1 MMQCFS
7 LKTLSMSRTISLT
20 TIRSLSVSSTGTAL
34 DQAHLLASAFL
45 DQERLQIQGRISN
58 LTEQLKSV
66 KGEAALDLEL
76 QIRRSKVEY
85 DLSSIETHRLFNDGK
100 VGKRSEQLG
109 EDVFFT
115 MINRRWRDYLR
126 PKLLKSAQQWKL
138 MKDVFPADF
147 VPTLGLNINFPK
159 SNWLAPFGQ
168 HVDPTKCL
176 YSPEIIITRDFDT
189 LNTDHYTLLMT
200 DLDRPNLDTKSYE
213 EWCHWLVTDIPVG
226 RSAEFPGGVSP
237 FFKPERLVNIDPL
250 SKFAPIVEAS
260 RAKSD
265 SQSESLIPGNVVF
278 PYIPPHPTFS
288 NPRRVHRYVVTLF
301 KQPNKTTPLNIDMS
315 KLQLQAETDR
325 AQMANAQKDLPL
337 SSRFHETE
345 GEMALQMRERF
356 LVAPTMKFA
365 KDYNLELAGFGFI
378 TSSWVPETSHVF
390 TGLNIHE
397 PVYGKKYNQFPKT
410 LALRLHAS
418 KEMMSELNKPIA
430 QLTREEIKKLNAGK
444 RPSFDRSR
452 VITTGDVQLGL
463 IQKVEAE
470 RAAKDS
476 NEPTKQRKSKGIK
489 NTEPVMTPVKKMPR
503 LTEIAAAALV
513 RNKPSDVASKI
524 QGSITSEI
532 LNRRNRFENR

>member
-1 MMQCFS
+1 MEIS
-7 LKTLSMSRTISLT
+7 TTISLT

-66 KGEAALDLEL
+66 KGEAALNLEL

-100 VGKRSEQLG
+100 
-109 EDVFFT
+109 
-115 MINRRWRDYLR
+115 
-126 PKLLKSAQQWKL
+126 
-138 MKDVFPADF
+138 
-147 VPTLGLNINFPK
+147 
-159 SNWLAPFGQ
+159 
-168 HVDPTKCL
+168 HVDPTKVLILVLYGLVFPAMIGCL
-176 YSPEIIITRDFDT
+176 LVDSANLVPVLPEIIITRDFDT

-213 EWCHWLVTDIPVG
+213 EWCHWLV
-226 RSAEFPGGVSP
+226 
-237 FFKPERLVNIDPL
+237 L
-250 SKFAPIVEAS
+250 S

-265 SQSESLIPGNVVF
+265 SQSENLIPGNVVF
-278 PYIPPHPTFS
+278 LYSTIQHSQSSPCTSICGNTFQAAQQDHS
-288 NPRRVHRYVVTLF
+288 
-301 KQPNKTTPLNIDMS
+301 TPNIDMS

-397 PVYGKKYNQFPKT
+397 PVYGK
-410 LALRLHAS
+410 
-418 KEMMSELNKPIA
+418 
-430 QLTREEIKKLNAGK
+430 
-444 RPSFDRSR
+444 
-452 VITTGDVQLGL
+452 
-463 IQKVEAE
+463 
-470 RAAKDS
+470 
-476 NEPTKQRKSKGIK
+476 
-489 NTEPVMTPVKKMPR
+489 
-503 LTEIAAAALV
+503 
-513 RNKPSDVASKI
+513 
-524 QGSITSEI
+524 SITSFPK
-532 LNRRNRFENR
+532 L